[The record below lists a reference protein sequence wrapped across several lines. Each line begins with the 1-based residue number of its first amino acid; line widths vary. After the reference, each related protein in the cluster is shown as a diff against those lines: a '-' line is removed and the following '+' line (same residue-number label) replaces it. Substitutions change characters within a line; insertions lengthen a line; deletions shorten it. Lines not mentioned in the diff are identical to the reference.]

1 MRVVNQQ
8 SGEEA
13 QDVFPV
19 NLVGFQNLL
28 QVTQQLLH
36 AEDHSQLL
44 QEDSN
49 DIDVLQLFV
58 AAQTIINDKSIL
70 STLG

>member
-1 MRVVNQQ
+1 MGGLSHFLTSQAGLSMRVVNQQ

-19 NLVGFQNLL
+19 DLVGFQNAL

-36 AEDHSQLL
+36 AEDHGQL
-44 QEDSN
+44 
-49 DIDVLQLFV
+49 
-58 AAQTIINDKSIL
+58 
-70 STLG
+70 